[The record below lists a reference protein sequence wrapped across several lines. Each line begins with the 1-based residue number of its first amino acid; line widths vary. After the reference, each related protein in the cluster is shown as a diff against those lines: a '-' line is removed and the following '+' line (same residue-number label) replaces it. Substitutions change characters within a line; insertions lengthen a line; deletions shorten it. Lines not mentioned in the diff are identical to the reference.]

1 MAFSAARRTLR
12 YAGTKVPPI
21 PGGHN
26 TDGTWEDVLGDEVA
40 VHVHRLAL
48 LTSAV
53 LVRRPP
59 PRPPRAR
66 LT

>member
-1 MAFSAARRTLR
+1 MAFAAARRTKSF
-12 YAGTKVPPI
+12 AGRQVPPI
-21 PGGHN
+21 PGHE
-26 TDGTWEDVLGDEVA
+26 TDGTWEEMLGDEVA

-59 PRPPRAR
+59 PRPPPAPG
-66 LT
+66 